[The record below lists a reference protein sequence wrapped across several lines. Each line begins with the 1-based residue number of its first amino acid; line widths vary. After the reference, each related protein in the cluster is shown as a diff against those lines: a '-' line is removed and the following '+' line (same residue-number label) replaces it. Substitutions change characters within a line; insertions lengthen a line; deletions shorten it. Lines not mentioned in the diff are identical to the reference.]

1 MLEAPVEL
9 GGTSISKYMSLR
21 FKETGSK
28 YLILPILCQR
38 EDVQLLNQYA
48 LIVAIKASKCFIFC
62 APGTWEDLD
71 MPPPSPSQ
79 D

>member
-48 LIVAIKASKCFIFC
+48 LT
-62 APGTWEDLD
+62 GGH
-71 MPPPSPSQ
+71 
-79 D
+79 